1 MVSPVT
7 SSPGYRPVHAPA
19 KAKPEP
25 TAAEGAPGKS
35 NNAIGQQA
43 KTLISQAGDP
53 AALPKNIQGK
63 VASALARGLS
73 IEALLSIQDSAEI
86 TETPQPQEPGPEEP
100 LPDLAEPLPE
110 LLAPL
115 PESEVLVDLSGIE
128 AAPEAVLTEP
138 SQIADTTDNPA

>member
-43 KTLISQAGDP
+43 KAAISQAGDT

-86 TETPQPQEPGPEEP
+86 AETPQPQGPDEP

-110 LLAPL
+110 PLAPL
-115 PESEVLVDLSGIE
+115 PDPEALVDLSGIE
-128 AAPEAVLTEP
+128 AAPEPVVSEP
-138 SQIADTTDNPA
+138 SQVADTTDNPA